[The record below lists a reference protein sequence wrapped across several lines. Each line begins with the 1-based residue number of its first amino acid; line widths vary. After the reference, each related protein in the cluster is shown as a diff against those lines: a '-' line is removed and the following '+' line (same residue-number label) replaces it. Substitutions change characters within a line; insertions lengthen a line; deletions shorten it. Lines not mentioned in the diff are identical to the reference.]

1 MKALDSYSVLA
12 PVTSSAMELSMYSE
26 SFTHTMSYHTGLE
39 LCMYS
44 EGFGFIQC
52 PATPYRTSQCIE
64 LCMYSEGFGFLAK
77 VSDSY
82 NAPGLA
88 SVMDVMELCK
98 HSKLRL

>member
-1 MKALDSYSVLA
+1 
-12 PVTSSAMELSMYSE
+12 
-26 SFTHTMSYHTGLE
+26 
-39 LCMYS
+39 MYS
-44 EGFGFIQC
+44 EGFGLIQC

-88 SVMDVMELCK
+88 SAMDVMELCK
-98 HSKLRL
+98 HSKGFESTTKLKGSSNLVGKHLLCTVLL